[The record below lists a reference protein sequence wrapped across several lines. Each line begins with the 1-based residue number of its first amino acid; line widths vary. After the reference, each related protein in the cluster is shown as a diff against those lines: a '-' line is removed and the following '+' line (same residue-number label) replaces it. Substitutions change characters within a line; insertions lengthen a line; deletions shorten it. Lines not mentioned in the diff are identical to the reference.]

1 MPDFEPLLTLSLWG
15 REAGMQRSQLFSP
28 SYRACGREPFAVI
41 DWRSLAPRVSSIDMG
56 HPPTKTGYTF
66 WTYGQR
72 FSHRIP
78 FYQAALHETSEMTAA
93 VYPAQDLTRSGRT
106 SDPWGRYYT
115 SPEVSRSL
123 VERIS
128 VPKPQLILELG
139 SGSGA
144 LCAAAASRW
153 QDARLITVETDKCA
167 SKRPSAHSSGQ
178 YAQHS
183 HFVHDA
189 LDQDLPNKVGLR
201 LGTVDVAVCNP
212 PYIRPRWRTG
222 FGSILEDAGLS
233 GALASLHDAGADLL
247 FLAQNLRLL
256 RRKGKLGLI
265 LPDGLVTAERF
276 SGVRRVLLRQHMI
289 EQVVQL
295 PRGVFKGTEAQ
306 TYLAVLSKMAGET
319 DQLRLRQ
326 MGPDGQL
333 SSAVDVPQELAAKRM
348 DYSFHSQA
356 SSGQRMTGG
365 YRRMLLG
372 DALTDLIR
380 GSICSSE
387 IGSFPTAVFHLGD
400 FVKPAGE
407 NAIRIVPKRFTL
419 SERGAKTVSHTV
431 HLARPGDILLARVGR
446 NLQDRIALVA
456 HGPCVISDCIFALR
470 ATKEHRERLYRFLES
485 DGGRRALATS
495 AHGVAARFLSKKNLL
510 EIQF

>member
-1 MPDFEPLLTLSLWG
+1 MLPHGCSGYRL
-15 REAGMQRSQLFSP
+15 ASP
-28 SYRACGREPFAVI
+28 G
-41 DWRSLAPRVSSIDMG
+41 APRFVHRYRTPTHQDGIHFLNMRSTIQ
-56 HPPTKTGYTF
+56 PPL
-66 WTYGQR
+66 
-72 FSHRIP
+72 P
-78 FYQAALHETSEMTAA
+78 FYQAALRETSEMTA
-93 VYPAQDLTRSGRT
+93 VGYVSQDLTRSGRT

-123 VERIS
+123 IERIS
-128 VPKPQLILELG
+128 VPKPKLVLELG

-153 QDARLITVETDKCA
+153 QDARLITVDTDKCA
-167 SKRPSAHSSGQ
+167 SKRPSAHSPGR

-189 LDQDLPNKVGLR
+189 LDQNLPSKVGLR

-212 PYIRPRWRTG
+212 PYIRPRWRAG

-233 GALASLHDAGADLL
+233 GALTSLHDAGADLL

-276 SGVRRVLLRQHMI
+276 AGVRRVLLRQHLI

-319 DQLRLRQ
+319 DQLTLRE
-326 MGPDGQL
+326 MGPDGQV

-348 DYSFHSQA
+348 DYSFHAQA
-356 SSGQRMTGG
+356 SSGQRLKGG

-387 IGSFPTAVFHLGD
+387 IEGFPTPVFHLGD
-400 FVKPAGE
+400 FAKPAGE

-419 SERGAKTVSHTV
+419 SDRAAKMVSQNAR
-431 HLARPGDILLARVGR
+431 LAWPGDILLARVGR
-446 NLQDRIALVA
+446 NLQDRLALVV

-470 ATKEHRERLYRFLES
+470 ATDEHRERLYMFLDS
-485 DGGRRALATS
+485 DGGRHLLAAS
-495 AHGVAARFLSKKNLL
+495 AHGVAARFLSKRNLL
-510 EIQF
+510 DIQF

>member
-1 MPDFEPLLTLSLWG
+1 
-15 REAGMQRSQLFSP
+15 
-28 SYRACGREPFAVI
+28 
-41 DWRSLAPRVSSIDMG
+41 
-56 HPPTKTGYTF
+56 
-66 WTYGQR
+66 
-72 FSHRIP
+72 
-78 FYQAALHETSEMTAA
+78 MTAA
-93 VYPAQDLTRSGRT
+93 RDYPCHHLARSGST
-106 SDPWGRYYT
+106 SDSLGRYYT
-115 SPEVSRSL
+115 SPDVSRAL
-123 VERIS
+123 IERIN
-128 VPKPQLILELG
+128 VPKPNLLLELG

-144 LCAAAASRW
+144 LCAAAANRW
-153 QDARLITVETDKCA
+153 QDARLVTVDTDVRA
-167 SKRPSAHSSGQ
+167 SKPSGVRELSLASNHR
-178 YAQHS
+178 

-189 LDQDLPNKVGLR
+189 LDEDLPNKIGLH

-212 PYIRPRWRTG
+212 PYIRPRWRAD

-256 RRKGKLGLI
+256 RREGKLGLI

-276 SGVRRVLLRQHMI
+276 SGVRHALLRQHLI

-319 DQLRLRQ
+319 DQLTLRQ
-326 MGPDGQL
+326 MDLNGQL
-333 SSAVDVPQELAAKRM
+333 SAAVDVPQELAAKRM
-348 DYSFHSQA
+348 DYTFHA
-356 SSGQRMTGG
+356 RESSP
-365 YRRMLLG
+365 RRLEGRHRPMHVG
-372 DALTDLIR
+372 DALTDVIR

-387 IGSFPTAVFHLGD
+387 IRGFPNSVFHLSD
-400 FVKPAGE
+400 FAKPAGE
-407 NAIRIVPKRFTL
+407 DAIRIVPKRFTL
-419 SERGAKTVSHTV
+419 SDRAAKAVSRNA

-446 NLQDRIALVA
+446 NLQEGLALVV

-470 ATKEHRERLYRFLES
+470 ATEEHRERLYRFLES

-495 AHGVAARFLSKKNLL
+495 AHGVAARFLSKRNLR

>member
-1 MPDFEPLLTLSLWG
+1 MRSTIQPPL
-15 REAGMQRSQLFSP
+15 F
-28 SYRACGREPFAVI
+28 
-41 DWRSLAPRVSSIDMG
+41 
-56 HPPTKTGYTF
+56 
-66 WTYGQR
+66 
-72 FSHRIP
+72 
-78 FYQAALHETSEMTAA
+78 FYQAALHETSKMTAETGY
-93 VYPAQDLTRSGRT
+93 VGPHLTRSGRT

-123 VERIS
+123 IERIN
-128 VPKPQLILELG
+128 VPKPKLVLELG

-153 QDARLITVETDKCA
+153 QAARLITVDTDKHLSVREC
-167 SKRPSAHSSGQ
+167 AHSLGQ
-178 YAQHS
+178 PTQHS

-189 LDQDLPNKVGLR
+189 LDEDLPNKIGLR

-212 PYIRPRWRTG
+212 PYIRPRWRAD

-233 GALASLHDAGADLL
+233 GTLVSLHDAGADLL

-276 SGVRRVLLRQHMI
+276 SGVRRALLRQHLI

-295 PRGVFKGTEAQ
+295 PRGIFKGTEAQ

-319 DQLRLRQ
+319 DQLTLCQ

-348 DYSFHSQA
+348 DYAFHAQA
-356 SSGQRMTGG
+356 ISAHHLQDG
-365 YRRMLLG
+365 YRRIQVG
-372 DALTDLIR
+372 EALTDVIR

-387 IGSFPTAVFHLGD
+387 IGGFPTAVFHLGD
-400 FVKPAGE
+400 FAEPDGE
-407 NAIRIVPKRFTL
+407 NAIRVVPKRFSL
-419 SERGAKTVSHTV
+419 SDRAAKTISRNA
-431 HLARPGDILLARVGR
+431 HLALPGDILLARVGR
-446 NLQDRIALVA
+446 NLQNRLALVV

-470 ATKEHRERLYRFLES
+470 ATEEHRERLYRFLES
-485 DGGRRALATS
+485 EAGQRARATS
-495 AHGVAARFLSKKNLL
+495 AHGVAARFLSKQNLL

>member
-1 MPDFEPLLTLSLWG
+1 MRSTIQPPL
-15 REAGMQRSQLFSP
+15 F
-28 SYRACGREPFAVI
+28 
-41 DWRSLAPRVSSIDMG
+41 
-56 HPPTKTGYTF
+56 
-66 WTYGQR
+66 
-72 FSHRIP
+72 
-78 FYQAALHETSEMTAA
+78 FYQAALHETIKMTAETGY
-93 VYPAQDLTRSGRT
+93 VGPHLTRSGRT

-123 VERIS
+123 IERIN
-128 VPKPQLILELG
+128 VPKPKVVLELG

-153 QDARLITVETDKCA
+153 QAARLITVDTDKRLSEQECV
-167 SKRPSAHSSGQ
+167 HSLGQ
-178 YAQHS
+178 PTQHS

-189 LDQDLPNKVGLR
+189 LDEDLPNKIGLR

-212 PYIRPRWRTG
+212 PYIRPRWRAD

-233 GALASLHDAGADLL
+233 GTLASLHDAGADLL

-276 SGVRRVLLRQHMI
+276 SGVRLALLRQHLI

-295 PRGVFKGTEAQ
+295 PRGIFKGTEAQ

-319 DQLRLRQ
+319 DQLMLRQ

-333 SSAVDVPQELAAKRM
+333 SSAVDIPQELAAKRM
-348 DYSFHSQA
+348 DYAFHTQA
-356 SSGQRMTGG
+356 ISAHHLQDG
-365 YRRMLLG
+365 YRRIQVG
-372 DALTDLIR
+372 EALTDVIR

-387 IGSFPTAVFHLGD
+387 IAEFPTAVFHLGD
-400 FVKPAGE
+400 FAEPDGK
-407 NAIRIVPKRFTL
+407 NAIRVVPKRFSL
-419 SERGAKTVSHTV
+419 SDRAAKTISRNA
-431 HLARPGDILLARVGR
+431 HLALPGDILLARVGR
-446 NLQDRIALVA
+446 NLQNRLALVV

-470 ATKEHRERLYRFLES
+470 ATEEHRERLYRFLES
-485 DGGRRALATS
+485 EAGQRARATS
-495 AHGVAARFLSKKNLL
+495 AHGVAARFLSKRNLL